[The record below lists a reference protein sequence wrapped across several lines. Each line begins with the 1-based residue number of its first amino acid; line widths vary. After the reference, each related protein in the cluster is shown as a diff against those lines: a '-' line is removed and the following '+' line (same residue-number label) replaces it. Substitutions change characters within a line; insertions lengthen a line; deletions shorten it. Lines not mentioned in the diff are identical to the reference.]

1 MNTIPTAKE
10 LFDKMIS
17 ENDEVTS
24 TEMMIEFAKLH
35 VQAALKTAAN
45 EATTKFIP
53 FTDDEEVD
61 KYSILTAY
69 SLDKIK

>member
-24 TEMMIEFAKLH
+24 TEMMIEFAKMH
-35 VQAALKTAAN
+35 VEAALKTAAN
-45 EATTKFIP
+45 EATTKFIK

-61 KYSILTAY
+61 KDSILTAY
-69 SLDKIK
+69 PLTNIK